1 MVARVIVGHHK
12 TTFVNTVL
20 TVASGATPDL
30 GVFNTDQFSRFT
42 GMFSAVGSMTFRYR
56 MGTASG
62 TYIVSS
68 TFAVNSGNSSFDVIN
83 YGLFTDFDFTAVVSA
98 EPRILVTGEPIR

>member
-1 MVARVIVGHHK
+1 MIPRVTAGHFK

-20 TVASGATPDL
+20 TVASGSTPDL
-30 GVFNTDQFSRFT
+30 GVYRTDRFSRFT
-42 GMFSAVGSMTFRYR
+42 GMFSSVGSMTFRYR

-68 TFAVNSGNSSFDVIN
+68 TFVVNSGNSGFDVVN